1 VEVPGDGGITMLA
14 RAGHVRPA
22 LAAAD
27 NATVPVNPLTAVA
40 VIVCVPDAPGAS
52 GPTVTAAEG
61 AIVKSTTWN
70 VITAVAWVI
79 VTPPTLLVAVT
90 VTV

>member
-1 VEVPGDGGITMLA
+1 MLV

-27 NATVPVNPLTAVA
+27 KATVPVNPLTAVA
-40 VIVCVPDAPGAS
+40 VIVWVPEAPGAS
-52 GPTVTAAEG
+52 GPTVTAADG
-61 AIVKSTTWN
+61 AMVKSTTWN
-70 VITAVAWVI
+70 VITAVAWLI
-79 VTPPTLLVAVT
+79 VTPPTTDEPVT